1 MNALRSQLALI
12 TLLFSAMGSP
22 AAFAQETPNE
32 NGTPVRMIVTVE
44 PRKGS
49 EAPTVNRE
57 DVMVFEGKERDQ
69 VTEWVPAQGN
79 HAGLDFFVMIDD
91 GASFALNTQLEDIKN
106 FISTLPPNAKVG
118 VAYMQNG
125 TARVEQEPTTDHA
138 LAAKAVR
145 LPLGYF
151 AAGSSPYFSL
161 SDLVKRWQANGDR
174 REVLMVTSGVDPYY
188 GSGDTQ
194 DPYLE
199 AAIEDSQ
206 RAGIVVSAIY
216 APGGGH
222 FGHSYWLNY
231 WGQIYLA
238 KLTEET
244 GGEGYYI
251 GFAGPAPNF
260 SPYLKDAAER
270 LNHQYWL
277 TFVAKPRKKAGMQSV
292 KVTTE
297 LHNVDLVAA
306 REVYVPEP

>member
-1 MNALRSQLALI
+1 
-12 TLLFSAMGSP
+12 
-22 AAFAQETPNE
+22 
-32 NGTPVRMIVTVE
+32 
-44 PRKGS
+44 
-49 EAPTVNRE
+49 
-57 DVMVFEGKERDQ
+57 MVFEGKERDQ

-306 REVYVPEP
+306 REVYVPAP